1 MEKSVKKATPKK
13 SVNTKKNVIAT
24 KSNTTKKTIQT
35 KPKTTSKNITTSPRK
50 VTSKSVNTSQKIKKT
65 AVNKKVQVAEVTKEI
80 QKEPILVKNKAQ
92 KREVKDNKLLKILSA
107 LIISLLLVFT
117 ITKTYPSIK
126 EKNEIKNL
134 RKEINELIDKDQI
147 NQEELQKEN
156 ITSGDLLIVENK
168 IEVYLEKF
176 IGLKKEYD
184 DIKNNEKIKDIINIE
199 NSEYEEYQEKL
210 SDLKEKVKALKE
222 NNKNDIENKEYA
234 DLYNELCEEIEK
246 SMKIEDIDTLIDY
259 LNIREPAIKYL
270 NSNKDKYSIEDN
282 TIVFKKRKN
291 KEEFDKLVKDIDDI
305 KEYKLVDDKTA
316 PVITASDQTI
326 YKNDKLNL
334 SSKIKCVDE
343 VDDEV
348 ECTING
354 SFNSSITGEYKITI
368 SSKDKSNNESKKE
381 IKVIV
386 KEKTTTTKSTTTTTD
401 SRTVSSKP
409 YYIEVIRNQNIVII
423 YGKGS
428 DNKYS
433 KVVKVF
439 VASTGKNN
447 KTPLGTYKTTR
458 GDTWGW
464 LVGGVAGQYITRFYG
479 SYLFHSVPYY
489 TNNKGKLEWEE
500 YNKLGTQ
507 ASAGCVRLTVR
518 DAKWIYDNISNGTTV
533 KIYDGPIPAGITK
546 PTAQKI
552 PANSPNRGWDP
563 TDPDKNNP
571 WNK

>member
-1 MEKSVKKATPKK
+1 MSNSVKKKTAKKNINAKKKTTTTKTASKKTPANRATKLNIKNNNEIPKK
-13 SVNTKKNVIAT
+13 IEANS
-24 KSNTTKKTIQT
+24 
-35 KPKTTSKNITTSPRK
+35 
-50 VTSKSVNTSQKIKKT
+50 SKSKQIENIK
-65 AVNKKVQVAEVTKEI
+65 E
-80 QKEPILVKNKAQ
+80 EPIKEESIQQ
-92 KREVKDNKLLKILSA
+92 KKDNKVLKVLSA
-107 LIISLLLVFT
+107 LIISLLLVLT

-134 RKEINELIDKDQI
+134 RKEISELVDESDINEEKLKKD
-147 NQEELQKEN
+147 NLTSKELLK
-156 ITSGDLLIVENK
+156 VENK
-168 IEVYLEKF
+168 IEEYL
-176 IGLKKEYD
+176 INYSSLKKEYSN
-184 DIKNNEKIKDIINIE
+184 IKENDKIKSLYNIDIQ
-199 NSEYEEYQEKL
+199 EYEENQEKL
-210 SDLKEKVKALKE
+210 INLKEKITKLKE
-222 NNKNDIENKEYA
+222 DNKNDIENKEYA
-234 DLYNELCEEIEK
+234 KLYDELCKEIEESLKIEEINN
-246 SMKIEDIDTLIDY
+246 LIDY
-259 LNIREPAIKYL
+259 LNVREPAIKYL
-270 NSNKDKYSIEDN
+270 NTNKDKYTIEEN
-282 TIVFKKRKN
+282 ILVFKKRKN
-291 KEEFDKLVKDIDDI
+291 KEEFDKLVKDIEDI
-305 KEYKLVDDKTA
+305 TDYRLIEDNTA
-316 PVITASDQTI
+316 PIITASDQTI
-326 YKNDKLNL
+326 YKGDKLNL
-334 SSKIKCVDE
+334 SSKIKCIDE

-348 ECTING
+348 DCAING
-354 SFNSSITGEYKITI
+354 TFNSTKTGEYKIII

-386 KEKTTTTKSTTTTTD
+386 KEKTTVSKSTITTKD

-439 VASTGKNN
+439 VASTGRNN

-458 GDTWGW
+458 GDKWGW

-518 DAKWIYDNISNGTTV
+518 DAKWIYDNIANGTTV
-533 KIYDGPIPAGITK
+533 KIYDGPIPTGITK
-546 PTAQKI
+546 PSAQKI
-552 PANSPNRGWDP
+552 SASSPNRGWDP